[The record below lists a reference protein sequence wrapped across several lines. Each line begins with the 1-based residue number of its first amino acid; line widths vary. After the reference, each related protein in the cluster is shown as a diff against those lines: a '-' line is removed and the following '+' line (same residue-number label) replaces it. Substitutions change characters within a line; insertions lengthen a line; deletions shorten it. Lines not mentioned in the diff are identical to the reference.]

1 LGGVLAFGFYGNFL
15 LTPNIEVP
23 LRVGA
28 LVNLAA
34 FGGGCNGVE
43 NAPFSDADFD
53 VLGDQRVPIAGDADA
68 GILRPGMARI
78 EFLNALLLGKG

>member
-1 LGGVLAFGFYGNFL
+1 VLAFGLDSDFL
-15 LTPNIEVP
+15 LAPNIEVP
-23 LRVGA
+23 LGVGA
-28 LVNLAA
+28 LVNLVA
-34 FGGGCNGVE
+34 FGGGCDGVE

-53 VLGDQRVPIAGDADA
+53 VLSHERVPVAGDADA